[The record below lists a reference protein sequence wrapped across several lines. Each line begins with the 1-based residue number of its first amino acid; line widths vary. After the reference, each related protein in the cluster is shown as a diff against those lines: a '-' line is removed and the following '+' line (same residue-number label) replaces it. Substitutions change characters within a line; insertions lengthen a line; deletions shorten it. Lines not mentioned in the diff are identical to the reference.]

1 MQFDKIYVLWLKI
14 AKFLKRKKK
23 KEMCAFDVR
32 ELIVCMC
39 MCVLTIIKQWSS
51 KFGKSFIE
59 LHLKSQ
65 WFWILWIATH
75 CECMRRSWNK
85 WAAISIY
92 RRIVVNEWQ
101 KKTTKIEW
109 QNLKKNVIADV
120 DDDFTLLFIQVI
132 SLKGQRFF
140 FFYKFIW
147 PMVNG

>member
-51 KFGKSFIE
+51 QFGKSFIE

-85 WAAISIY
+85 WAAISILQEN
-92 RRIVVNEWQ
+92 R
-101 KKTTKIEW
+101 
-109 QNLKKNVIADV
+109 
-120 DDDFTLLFIQVI
+120 
-132 SLKGQRFF
+132 GQRMTKENNKNWMTKFKEKCHCRCWWW
-140 FFYKFIW
+140 FYSAVYSSYFS
-147 PMVNG
+147 